1 MKNIRI
7 TIVIFLI
14 LIAIFVSLAVRCFY
28 LQYYRNYYYESA
40 SQKQQRVKFTQ
51 LPRRGPILD
60 IKGRLLAA
68 SNKNY
73 IVKAEPRI
81 IKNPAQVAL
90 ELAPLIDMDSEEI
103 RSRITDTDNPGYARM
118 KVVTDANICDK
129 VLKIQ
134 GVGVDSFWQRYY
146 PIGSVTSH
154 IVGFMSKD
162 GRSLGGIEHQ
172 YDNVLS
178 GTTGQDI
185 FWADKFRRTI
195 RLKQQESVVKNGS
208 GLILTIDATIQQFV
222 RAALYKRYTEYN
234 AEAATAVVMDPKSGE
249 ILAMVSLPDFD
260 PEDTGNSDPNN
271 FRNRAITDTFEP
283 GSIMKPITMTIALDA
298 GVLSYNDHIF
308 CENGLYS
315 GKGFGSIKEYDYH
328 KYGNLPIREIIIK
341 SSNIGSAKIGQKLGK
356 KRLYEGLKLFGF
368 GAKTGIDCPGEDSG
382 VLWPVNTWTGYSVT
396 RIPFGHEITVTALQV
411 LKAFA
416 ILANGGRAVKP
427 YLVKAIV
434 DEQGNIIQ
442 VKQPSVQFA
451 HVIKPEVAKWMVTNP
466 LTGVVNE
473 KDKGGTGWRAK
484 LDKWQVFGKTG
495 TANIALKDRKGF
507 SQTDYI
513 ASFIAG
519 APAED
524 PRIVVLVSIRKPD
537 RSLGKGYT
545 GGAVASPV
553 VKQIIEKTLTYLES
567 SH

>member
-1 MKNIRI
+1 LKNVRT

-14 LIAIFVSLAVRCFY
+14 LIAVFISLGVRCFY
-28 LQYYRNYYYESA
+28 LQYYRNDYYESA
-40 SQKQQRVKFTQ
+40 SRKQQRVRFTQ

-73 IVKAEPRI
+73 IIKAEPRI
-81 IKNPAQVAL
+81 IKNPAKVAL

-103 RSRITDTDNPGYARM
+103 RSRITDTDNPGFAKM
-118 KVVTDANICDK
+118 KVITDANTCDK
-129 VLKIQ
+129 VLQIQ
-134 GVGVDSFWQRYY
+134 GIGVDSFWQRYY
-146 PIGSVTSH
+146 PVGSVTSH
-154 IVGFMSKD
+154 VVGFMSTD

-172 YDNVLS
+172 YDKVLS
-178 GTTGQDI
+178 GSPGQNI

-208 GLILTIDATIQQFV
+208 GLILTIDATVQQFT
-222 RAALYKRYTEYN
+222 RAALYERWKEYK
-234 AEAATAVVMDPKSGE
+234 AESAVAVVMDPESGE

-260 PEDTGNSDPNN
+260 PGNTKNVDPNC
-271 FRNRAITDTFEP
+271 FKNRAITDTYEP
-283 GSIMKPITMTIALDA
+283 GSIMKPITMAIALDA
-298 GVLSYNDHIF
+298 GVLSYNEVIF

-341 SSNIGSAKIGQKLGK
+341 SSNIGIAKIGQKLGK
-356 KRLYEGLKLFGF
+356 QRLYEGLKLFGL
-368 GAKTGIDCPGEDSG
+368 GVKTGIDCPGEDSG
-382 VLWPVNTWTGYSVT
+382 VLWPVSTWTGYSVT
-396 RIPFGHEITVTALQV
+396 RIPFGHEITVTAIQA

-416 ILANGGRAVKP
+416 ILANGGRAVRP

-434 DEQGNIIQ
+434 DDHGNVVQ
-442 VKQPSVQFA
+442 VKRPTAQFA
-451 HVIKPEVAKWMVTNP
+451 HIIKPEVARWMVTNP

-473 KDKGGTGWRAK
+473 RKKGGTGWRAK

-524 PRIVVLVSIRKPD
+524 PKIVVLVSIRKPD

-553 VKQIIEKTLTYLES
+553 VKQIIEKTLTYLEN